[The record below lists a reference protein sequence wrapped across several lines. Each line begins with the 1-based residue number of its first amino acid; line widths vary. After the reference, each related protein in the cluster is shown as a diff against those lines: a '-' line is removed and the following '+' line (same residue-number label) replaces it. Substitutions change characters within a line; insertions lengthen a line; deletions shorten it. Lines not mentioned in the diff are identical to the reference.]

1 MANLISTKFKL
12 TDTISIPWLS
22 FGLYNIQEGK
32 QLHHAINTA
41 IEAGYRSFDSATLYG
56 NEAGVGKAL
65 NQSGI
70 PRRELFI
77 TSKVWNS
84 EQGYRETREAVQRC
98 LERLQQDYIDLYL
111 LHWPV
116 PDKFIDSW
124 RALEELHE
132 EGVLKSIGVSNF
144 IQDNLEALL
153 SVAKIKPVLNQV
165 ELHPHFAQFELEKY
179 SKAQS
184 IQLSAWSPLKHG
196 KVLDDPTLTSL
207 AEKYGKEPAQI
218 ILRWLYQRGIVAA
231 VKAASVDHII
241 KNIQLDDFALTSEDI
256 SAINHLNQ
264 DRRIGPDPQTVDY
277 SGDDEFIEIF
287 TGWETTAVTVDK

>member
-1 MANLISTKFKL
+1 MANLFSTKFKL
-12 TDTISIPWLS
+12 TDAVSIPWLS

-32 QLHHAINTA
+32 QLQQAINTA

-56 NEAGVGKAL
+56 NEGGVGKAL

-70 PRRELFI
+70 PRKELFI

-84 EQGYRETREAVQRC
+84 EQGYLETKEAVQRS
-98 LERLQQDYIDLYL
+98 LDRLNQDYIDLYL

-116 PDKFIDSW
+116 PNKFLDSW
-124 RALEELHE
+124 RAIEELHD
-132 EGVLKSIGVSNF
+132 EGILRSIGVSNF
-144 IQDNLEALL
+144 TQDNLEALL

-165 ELHPHFAQFELEKY
+165 ELHPHFAQFELARY
-179 SKAQS
+179 SKEQS

-196 KVLDDPTLTSL
+196 KILHNPTLLSL

-218 ILRWLYQRGIVAA
+218 VLRWLYQRNIVAA
-231 VKAASVDHII
+231 VKAASADHII
-241 KNIQLDDFALTSEDI
+241 KNTQLDDFALTVEDI
-256 SAINHLNQ
+256 SAINRLNQ

-277 SGDDEFIEIF
+277 SGDEEFMEIF
-287 TGWETTAVTVDK
+287 TGWETSTAAVDK